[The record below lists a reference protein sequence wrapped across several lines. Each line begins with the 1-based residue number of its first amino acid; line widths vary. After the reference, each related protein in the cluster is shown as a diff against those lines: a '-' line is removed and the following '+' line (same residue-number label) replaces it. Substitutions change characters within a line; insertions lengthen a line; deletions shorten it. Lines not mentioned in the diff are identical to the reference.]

1 MENQNVRLAIAFVI
15 GLVVGLGIYW
25 AFDRDAAVAPV
36 ANETQNV
43 GTTTVGALADDNG
56 VIIEN
61 QAAGRSVKVSQIVL
75 EAPGWIAIRDD
86 VNGKPGP
93 RILGAKLFDKGTN
106 TGTVELLR
114 ATESGKSYYA
124 ILHTDDGSYKNFD
137 SKLDKALLDDSGN
150 QIMVKFDV
158 GQVSSVSTP
167 NPVNTI
173 NPTSSPIPSAN
184 PVVNI
189 GGKD

>member
-25 AFDRDAAVAPV
+25 AFDRDGATAPV
-36 ANETQNV
+36 ANETQDM

-86 VNGKPGP
+86 INGQPGP

-114 ATESGKSYYA
+114 ATESGKSYFA
-124 ILHTDDGSYKNFD
+124 IIHTDDGSFKNFD
-137 SKLDKALLDDSGN
+137 SKLDKPLLDDSGN

-158 GQVSSVSTP
+158 G
-167 NPVNTI
+167 
-173 NPTSSPIPSAN
+173 TSSAPVS
-184 PVVNI
+184 VVNI